1 MAAPFRSC
9 VLFALVVTA
18 CGKPPAE
25 PKAPVESPA
34 ASNRIAV
41 PASVR
46 ANLGITFVRVER
58 RRVAATLRVPGHFEL
73 LPTARHELRTP
84 LSGRVT
90 LLVTPLQ
97 TVAQGDVV
105 FRVES
110 PEWRA
115 LQREIGAIETGV
127 AVDEARLQAMQPLLV
142 AHQEHEQSLRS
153 AAAVLAQRQQELEA
167 TQSNVGGQAREL
179 AETRAQLAQMQAAI
193 AESREKEA
201 STEAELREL
210 RARIAAGRDRFQ
222 LALAGAAAITGVGT
236 ADLLAVPS
244 DGADG
249 LPRWRTL
256 AAIDVRA
263 SGAGV
268 VDHLLSASG
277 AWVDTGE
284 LVATVEDISQ
294 VRFRA
299 RGLQSDL
306 PRLRAGLQALV
317 VPARGVEAEGARVTG
332 SLLLGAEA
340 DPAQRTIELF
350 LLPTT
355 NAFWARPGVAGFL
368 EIETVGTTEPALAIP
383 LAAVLQDGLE
393 RVMFRRDPKNP
404 DQVIRCEADLGIDD
418 GRWVEVKSGLCDGD
432 EIVLAGAYELMLAS
446 SGSAGKGGHFHAD
459 GTFHA
464 DEDK

>member
-1 MAAPFRSC
+1 MAATFRSC
-9 VLFALVVTA
+9 CLFALLVAA
-18 CGKPPAE
+18 CGKPHADPRTA
-25 PKAPVESPA
+25 AESPVP
-34 ASNRIAV
+34 SDRIAV

-84 LSGRVT
+84 VSGRVT
-90 LLVTPLQ
+90 LSVTPLQ
-97 TVAQGDVV
+97 EVAEGDVV

-115 LQREIGAIETGV
+115 LQREIGAIQTGV

-142 AHQEHEQSLRS
+142 AHQAHEQSLRA
-153 AAAVLAQRQQELEA
+153 AAAVLAQRQQELET
-167 TQSNVGGQAREL
+167 TQGQVGGQAREL

-201 STEAELREL
+201 TTAAELLEL
-210 RARIAAGRDRFQ
+210 RARIAAGHDRFR
-222 LALAGAAAITGVGT
+222 LALEGAAAITGVST
-236 ADLLAVPS
+236 ADLLAVAS
-244 DGADG
+244 VGG
-249 LPRWRTL
+249 EELPKWRTL
-256 AAIDVRA
+256 AAVDVRA
-263 SGAGV
+263 SGAGI
-268 VDHLLSASG
+268 VDHLLSATG
-277 AWVDTGE
+277 VWVDTGQ
-284 LVATVEDISQ
+284 LVATVENLSQ
-294 VRFRA
+294 VRFKA

-306 PRLRAGLQALV
+306 PRLRAGLPARV
-317 VPARGVEAEGARVTG
+317 VPARGVEADVAHVAG

-350 LLPTT
+350 LLPT
-355 NAFWARPGVAGFL
+355 AGAVWARPGVAAFL

-383 LAAVLQDGLE
+383 LAATLQDGLE
-393 RVMFRRDPKNP
+393 RVLFRRDPKHQ
-404 DQVIRCEADLGIDD
+404 DQVIRCAADLGVDD

-446 SGSAGKGGHFHAD
+446 SGSAGRGGHFHAD